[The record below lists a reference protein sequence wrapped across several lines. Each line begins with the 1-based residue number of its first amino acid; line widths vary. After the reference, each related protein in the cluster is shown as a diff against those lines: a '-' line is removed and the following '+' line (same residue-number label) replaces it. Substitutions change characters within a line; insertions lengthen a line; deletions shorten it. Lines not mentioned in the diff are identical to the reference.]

1 MKISSDSDLR
11 DLSFVYERGGGRE
24 GAGEEGRAR
33 SIGLVL
39 IGREG
44 YNFPDGSER
53 AHSSFSSS

>member
-1 MKISSDSDLR
+1 MIYETYR
-11 DLSFVYERGGGRE
+11 SFTS
-24 GAGEEGRAR
+24 AGEEGRAR

-39 IGREG
+39 IGRERGGEG